1 MATRGGRLAACPS
14 TPNCV
19 SSQESGR
26 SAVAPLAY
34 DDSASSAVARLKRI
48 VSSLPRTRIVEAT
61 EDYLR
66 VEVRSRIFGF
76 VDDVE
81 FIVDAAGSRVHVRSA
96 SRVGYSDFGVNR
108 ARVEAIRAQ
117 FMGKDEQRTFG

>member
-1 MATRGGRLAACPS
+1 MTSPEGRLRACPG

-19 SSQESGR
+19 NSQERGR
-26 SAVAPLAY
+26 SAIAPLVF
-34 DDSASSAVARLKRI
+34 DDEAASAFARLKRL
-48 VSSLPRTRIVEAT
+48 VSALPRTRIVEES

-66 VEVRSRIFGF
+66 AEVRSRVFGF

-81 FIVDAAGSRVHVRSA
+81 LLVDASARRVHVRSA

-108 ARVEAIRAQ
+108 ARIEAIRVRFAKQ
-117 FMGKDEQRTFG
+117 SE